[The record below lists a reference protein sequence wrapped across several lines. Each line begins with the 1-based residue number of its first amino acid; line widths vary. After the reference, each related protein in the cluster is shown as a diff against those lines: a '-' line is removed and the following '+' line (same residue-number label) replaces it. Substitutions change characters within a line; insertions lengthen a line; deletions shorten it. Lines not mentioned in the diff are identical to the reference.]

1 MRKRLQIKLD
11 AIRANHHLWEVMKG
25 ASLSLMI
32 QVVGSMLGLAVSIT
46 VARMLGAE
54 GSGVYYL
61 AISVATIAATVSRVG
76 FDNTVVRFVASH
88 ASVQEWGAVRK
99 VYRTAMIVVAA
110 VSLVITV
117 VLFLGAGWIANSLFD
132 KPYMV
137 LPLRL
142 VALSILPLS
151 FAMIQAESLRG
162 LKSIRS
168 SQAIKTVLTSLG
180 TLLLLYPLSHMWGAN
195 GVVSAFVMATVATS
209 FIAWLLW
216 KRAWKS
222 RCGMSVDL
230 QNGTLKQEVLFR
242 SSWPLF
248 GVALTG
254 LVIQQAATISLGVWG
269 GADDVGVFNVAN
281 RVAGLLLF
289 PLMAMISILTPKFA
303 AMHKQG
309 DMEGLAGLARSSSKM
324 LTFFALPVA
333 LLVALRAE
341 WILSLF
347 GSEFKSGTTILTILL
362 VGVVINTVTGAVAEL
377 LMMSGYE
384 KIVSGGVGISALVTL
399 ALCLTLIPKYGQIGA
414 AIALTCGM
422 GLQNLIM
429 IVGVKRMLGF
439 WPVSLARR

>member
-1 MRKRLQIKLD
+1 MKKRLQIKLG
-11 AIRANHHLWEVMKG
+11 AIRADHHLWEVMKS

-61 AISVATIAATVSRVG
+61 SVSVATIAATIGRVG

-99 VYRTAMIVVAA
+99 VYRTAMKVVTAA
-110 VSLVITV
+110 SLLISV
-117 VLFLGAGWIANSLFD
+117 VLFLGAEWIANSLFD
-132 KPYMV
+132 KPYME

-142 VALSILPLS
+142 VALSVLPLS
-151 FAMIQAESLRG
+151 LSMIQAESLRG

-168 SQAIKTVLTSLG
+168 SQGIKTVLTSLG
-180 TLLLLYPLSHMWGAN
+180 TLLLLYPLSHMWATN
-195 GVVSAFVMATVATS
+195 GVVTAFVVATVATS
-209 FIAWLLW
+209 FIAWFLW
-216 KRAWKS
+216 ERNWKS
-222 RCGMSVDL
+222 RCGVSVDL
-230 QNGTLKQEVLFR
+230 QNESLKQEALFR

-254 LVIQQAATISLGVWG
+254 LVIQQAATIFLGVWG
-269 GADDVGVFNVAN
+269 GAEDVGVFNVAN

-309 DMEGLAGLARSSSKM
+309 NMKGLAGLARSSSKM

-333 LLVALRAE
+333 LLIALRAE

-347 GSEFKSGTTILTILL
+347 GSEFKEGTTILTVLL

-384 KIVSGGVGISALVTL
+384 KIVSGGVAISAFVTL
-399 ALCLTLIPKYGQIGA
+399 SLCLTLIPKYGQIGA

-429 IVGVKRMLGF
+429 MFGVKMMLGF